1 MMTGLSPLTDRLPP
15 EQGRQCRAFLCVRDE
30 ADRLPYLLSYYRS
43 IGVQWFFI
51 IDDRST
57 DSSAD
62 YLRVQPDCSV
72 FTTSGDFGGANFG
85 MDWINALLETY
96 GTDHWCLFVDADEL
110 LVYPHV
116 ETLPLPALCDY
127 LDRHG
132 YEGIFAFMLDMYS
145 PVPVSEAVYV
155 RGERFNDVCP
165 LFDVDYQFRP
175 RLRRPFGAAPF
186 PPSEVVGG
194 PRLRRFYPGFARSGA
209 YGYALPRGLKKL
221 RDSRI
226 GRALAMRSWLGGT
239 TSPPLLSKMPLI
251 LGAPG
256 RRWVS
261 NHKTTPLRLA
271 PITGVLLHYKFF
283 SDFHG
288 RVIKALEQGQH
299 FDGGSEYGRYASA
312 LKSDPKLCFAHPES
326 HHYRSSADLTMP
338 GLLHTSSDYEAF
350 CLERAAPR
358 GYHLAAGDAAGS
370 VAAEGAAAKSI
381 AE

>member
-1 MMTGLSPLTDRLPP
+1 MLTGLRALTNRLPP
-15 EQGRQCRAFLCVRDE
+15 GQGRQCRAFLCVRDE

-43 IGVQWFFI
+43 LGVQWFFI

-72 FTTSGDFGGANFG
+72 FTTSADFGGANFG
-85 MDWINALLETY
+85 MDWINTLLEAY
-96 GTDHWCLFVDADEL
+96 GPGHWCLFVDADEL
-110 LVYPHV
+110 LVYPNV
-116 ETLPLPALCDY
+116 EKLPLPKLCDY
-127 LDRHG
+127 LERNG
-132 YEGIFAFMLDMYS
+132 YEGVFAFMLDMYS
-145 PVPVSEAVYV
+145 PVPVSEAVYL

-165 LFDVDYQFRP
+165 LFDVDYRFRP
-175 RLRRPFGAAPF
+175 RLKRPFGAAPF

-194 PRLRRFYPGFARSGA
+194 PRLRQFYPRFARSGA
-209 YGYALPRGLKKL
+209 YGYAVPRGLKKL

-226 GRALAMRSWLGGT
+226 GRALAMQSWLGGT

-256 RRWVS
+256 RRWIS

-312 LKSDPKLCFAHPES
+312 LKGDPNLCFAHPES
-326 HHYRSSADLTMP
+326 RRYRSSVDLTRP
-338 GLLHTSSDYEAF
+338 GLLRTSSDYETF
-350 CLERAAPR
+350 CSEQPVLP
-358 GYHLAAGDAAGS
+358 GYDPALGDAAEP
-370 VAAEGAAAKSI
+370 VVAKSL